1 MLMKQIYSIVV
12 TAILLSCQ
20 LSYAGSTVSN
30 RHTANLRDGETLSSR
45 QKWEFMRLRNP
56 YTNQIPANISVLE
69 RRYAETLP
77 TDRTVGLFKGER
89 PLSASAWTLRG
100 PYNQGG
106 RSRAIAVDVSDTNV
120 ILAGGTTGGM
130 WRSTDG
136 GKSWVKVTQPTDSIQ
151 TVTCIAQDTKKG
163 DTNTWYYGTGEYQSN
178 LSMPGNQTG
187 GGTTFLGG
195 GIYKSTNDGITW
207 GRIASTYPTFSS
219 TFTNPFQIVWNVV
232 VDTANTTQS
241 VVYAATY
248 AAIWRSTDAGSTW
261 TAVLGDSNTSIYTNV
276 AVTSA
281 GDVYAALSSDG
292 STNGIWHSTD
302 GINWTNITPS
312 NFPTTFGRIVIA
324 TAPSNPNI
332 LYVLANTPGSGDP
345 GDPSNGTDDYHSLYK
360 YDAAS
365 AQWTNLTTSLPTWIG
380 NDEGYS
386 SQDGYD
392 MVIKVSPVD
401 SNFVIIGGTNLYRT
415 TDGFATQLDS
425 SDWIGGY
432 ALTNDNSSYPNQ
444 HPDEH
449 DLYFL
454 PSNPSAVYSANDG
467 GLSYTSD
474 IASQSVSWTSLNN
487 GFTTTQ
493 FYSVALDHATANS
506 PLIAGGM
513 QDNGNMLD
521 NTWNADAPWLNLP
534 FGGDGGVAAIADSG
548 NYIYFSNQ
556 NGNIFELRMS
566 DTSFTQFIPQG
577 AGNYLFT
584 TPYVLDPTNS
594 NVMYIA
600 AGTQIWRDND
610 IRAIPMDDFSPD
622 STGWTDL
629 TNIDTTGQISA
640 LAVSNTPDHVL
651 YYGTDGGSVFRV
663 DSAEQGNP
671 TSTNI
676 TSTSFP
682 PGYVSSIAI
691 DPSNSNDVLVD
702 FSNYGVLDIWYSTNG
717 GSSWSAV
724 SGNLAQNPDGSG
736 NGPSVRCVNMLD
748 LNGSKIYFA
757 GTSTGLYETT
767 QLNGMSTV
775 WVQQG
780 AETIGMVDVESVAT
794 RNVDGTV
801 LAGTFGNGVYS
812 STVTAVTGVNQGR
825 RVPFAYSLSQNYPNP
840 FNPTTTIQ
848 YQLAAISHV
857 TLKVYDVLGRTVAT
871 LVDGA
876 ESAGVY
882 KVNFNASKYASG
894 VYFYRIVAEGKNG
907 NRFVAIRKLM
917 LLK

>member
-1 MLMKQIYSIVV
+1 MKKIYSIVAM
-12 TAILLSCQ
+12 TIALSCQ
-20 LSYAGSTVSN
+20 LLYAGSLPSPHHGVN
-30 RHTANLRDGETLSSR
+30 ARDGENLSAR
-45 QKWEFMRLRNP
+45 LKWEFMRLRNP
-56 YTNQIPANISVLE
+56 YTNRIPANISVLE
-69 RRYAETLP
+69 RKYAETLP
-77 TDRTVGLFKGER
+77 TDRTAGLFKGDR

-106 RSRAIAVDVSDTNV
+106 RSRAIAVDVNNPNI

-130 WRSTDG
+130 WRSTDNG
-136 GKSWVKVTQPTDSIQ
+136 HSWVKVTQPTDSIQ
-151 TVTCIAQDTKKG
+151 TVTCVAQDTKKG
-163 DTNTWYYGTGEYQSN
+163 DTDTWYYGTGEYQSN
-178 LSMPGNQTG
+178 LSMPGNQMG

-195 GIYKSTNDGITW
+195 GIYKSTDDGITW
-207 GRIASTYPTFSS
+207 ARLTSTYPTFSP
-219 TFTNPFQIVWNVV
+219 TFINPFQIVWNVV
-232 VDTANTTQS
+232 VDTANTPNS
-241 VVYAATY
+241 LLYAATA
-248 AAIWRSTDAGSTW
+248 AAIWRSSDGGASW
-261 TAVLGDSNTSIYTNV
+261 TAVLGDSNTSTYTDV

-302 GINWTNITPS
+302 GINWTNITPAS
-312 NFPTTFGRIVIA
+312 FPTTFGRMVIA
-324 TAPSNPNI
+324 TAPSNPNL

-345 GDPSNGTDDYHSLYK
+345 GDPSNGTGDYHSLYK

-365 AQWTNLTTSLPTWIG
+365 GQWTNLTSSLPTFIG

-392 MVIKVSPVD
+392 MLIEVSPVD

-415 TDGFATQLDS
+415 TDGFDTQLDS

-454 PSNPSAVYSANDG
+454 PSNPDTAYSANDG
-467 GLSYTSD
+467 GLSYTPD
-474 IASQSVSWTSLNN
+474 IASKSVSWTSLNN

-493 FYSVALDHATANS
+493 FYSVALDPATPNS
-506 PLIAGGM
+506 SLIVGGM
-513 QDNGNMLD
+513 QDNGNMMD
-521 NTWNADAPWLNLP
+521 NTWNADAPWTALP

-556 NGNIFELRMS
+556 NGGIFELRMTDS
-566 DTSFTQFIPQG
+566 SFTQFIPAG
-577 AGNYLFT
+577 AGNFMFT
-584 TPYVLDPTNS
+584 TPYILDPTNS

-610 IRAIPMDDFSPD
+610 IRAIPMNDYSPD

-629 TNIDTTGQISA
+629 TNIDTSAQISA
-640 LAVSNTPDHVL
+640 LAISNSPGHVL
-651 YYGTDGGSVFRV
+651 YYGTTAGAVFRV
-663 DSAEQGNP
+663 DSAGLGNP
-671 TSTNI
+671 TSMNV
-676 TSTSFP
+676 TSASFP

-691 DPSNSNDVLVD
+691 DPSNSNNVLVD
-702 FSNYGVLDIWYSTNG
+702 FSNYGVLDIWYSTDG
-717 GSSWSAV
+717 GSTWSAV

-767 QLNGMSTV
+767 KLNGMSTV

-794 RNVDGTV
+794 RNLDGTV
-801 LAGTFGNGVYS
+801 VAGTFGNGVYS
-812 STVTAVTGVNQGR
+812 STVTAATGVQEHANL
-825 RVPFAYSLSQNYPNP
+825 PFAYALSQNYPNP
-840 FNPTTTIQ
+840 FNPTTTIN
-848 YQLAAISHV
+848 YQLPMISHV
-857 TLKVYDVLGRTVAT
+857 TLQVFDVLGRVVAT
-871 LVDGA
+871 LVNGQQNAGA
-876 ESAGVY
+876 Y
-882 KVNFNASKYASG
+882 KVNFNASAYSSG
-894 VYFYRIVAEGKNG
+894 VYFYRIVAQGG
-907 NRFVAIRKLM
+907 DGVRFIQVRKLM
-917 LLK
+917 LVK